1 MTDHPA
7 GMPVPPTPP
16 RDRWQSIITEGRA
29 GLGQLARSRWSPYA
43 VIVLSLLVLIFA
55 YLSWSLPLGRALEP
69 FETPTLVLVTAD
81 GKPFARR
88 GFYKEAPVDAQALP
102 KHVPGAFVAIEDR
115 RFAAHWGVDPW
126 AIGRAMVANA
136 KGGRVRQGG
145 STITQQLAKNAF
157 LSNERSLRRKAQEAI
172 IALYLEARLSKNEIL
187 SRYMSSVYFGDG
199 VYGLR
204 AAARNYF
211 DKNPEELTP
220 GEAAM
225 LAGVVKA
232 PTRLAPTGDFKAA
245 KARAGIVATEMVGMK
260 LLTAEEAAA
269 SLKAVKLKGARS
281 KLPDG
286 SYFADWIGPQVRQ
299 TFRRGFGE
307 VTVWT
312 TLDSQMQ
319 IQAQRAVRNGLK
331 NGKGRRVGQAALVAM
346 RTDGRVVALV
356 GGADYDKSQFDRATQ
371 AMRQPGSAFKPFVYL
386 AAIRSGWT
394 PGSGILDAPV
404 KIGNWSPQ
412 NYEGSYAGGEITLA
426 EAFAKSSN
434 VASARLVQELGPSR
448 VIRAARDMGVTSD
461 LPNDASIALGT
472 GEMTLLEL
480 TGAYASIAAGQA
492 PVKPHGLLA
501 ETPTAPERRLSREDR
516 MAMLQ
521 LMRGVIDHGTGTAAN
536 INPGVYGKTG
546 TSQDYRDA
554 WFVGFAGNLV
564 VGVWVGNDDNT
575 PMKGVT
581 GGNIP
586 AQIWR
591 DFMGYAMRRPDFPRA
606 TEVIEQPLLDFDVAE
621 LDPDALGEPAL
632 YEIDE
637 NGIPLAPTDGPL
649 PPEDDPMALPPPGY
663 RDRDDGGD
671 RGYGRDRDDGRNRD
685 FRRSPDDRSEP
696 DYGRDR
702 EPRYSDRRD
711 EPREGDIRPLD
722 EEPPPDDDY
731 EAP

>member
-1 MTDHPA
+1 MNDQTV
-7 GMPVPPTPP
+7 GTPVPPSPQ
-16 RDRWQSIITEGRA
+16 DRWNGVSTELRA
-29 GLGQLARSRWSPYA
+29 GAAQLARSRWTPYA
-43 VIVLSLLVLIFA
+43 VIAFGLAIIFFA

-88 GFYKEAPVDAQALP
+88 GFYKEAPVDAKALP
-102 KHVPGAFVAIEDR
+102 KYVPGAFVAIEDR
-115 RFAAHWGVDPW
+115 RFATHWGIDPW
-126 AIGRAMVANA
+126 AIGRAAMTNA
-136 KGGRVRQGG
+136 RGGKVRQGG

-157 LSNERSLRRKAQEAI
+157 LSNERSLRRKGQEAI

-211 DKNPEELTP
+211 DKTPEELTV

-232 PTRLAPTGDFKAA
+232 PTRLAPTEDFAA
-245 KARAGIVATEMVGMK
+245 ARERAAVVLGEMVDMK
-260 LLTAEEAAA
+260 LVSEDEAAT
-269 SLKAVKLKGARS
+269 SLKAVKLKGTRS

-286 SYFADWIGPQVRQ
+286 SYFADWIGPQVSQ
-299 TFRRGFGE
+299 SFRRGYGE
-307 VTVWT
+307 VKVFT

-356 GGADYDKSQFDRATQ
+356 GGGDYRKSQFDRATQ
-371 AMRQPGSAFKPFVYL
+371 AKRQPGSAFKPFVYL
-386 AAIRSGWT
+386 AAIRSGRT
-394 PGSGILDAPV
+394 PYSTVLDAPV

-412 NYEGSYAGGEITLA
+412 NYEGAYAGGDITLA
-426 EAFAKSSN
+426 QAFAKSSN
-434 VASARLVQELGPSR
+434 VASARLVQEVGPAR

-501 ETPTAPERRLSREDR
+501 QTMPAPERRLSRNDR

-521 LMRGVIDHGTGTAAN
+521 LMRGVVEHGTGTAAN
-536 INPGVYGKTG
+536 ISPGVYGKTG

-554 WFVGFAGNLV
+554 WFVGFAGDLV

-606 TEVIEQPLLDFDVAE
+606 VEVIDQPLVDFDVAQLDEGE
-621 LDPDALGEPAL
+621 LMDQPL
-632 YEIDE
+632 YGVDE
-637 NGIPLAPTDGPL
+637 NGMPL
-649 PPEDDPMALPPPGY
+649 PPPEGPLEDEPMGPPPPGY
-663 RDRDDGGD
+663 REPARGPEDRV
-671 RGYGRDRDDGRNRD
+671 
-685 FRRSPDDRSEP
+685 EP
-696 DYGRDR
+696 DYGRGE
-702 EPRYSDRRD
+702 EPRYSDRRG
-711 EPREGDIRPLD
+711 EPREGDVRPMD
-722 EEPPPDDDY
+722 EPPPD
-731 EAP
+731 EESP

>member
-1 MTDHPA
+1 MNHHPA
-7 GMPVPPTPP
+7 GMPVPPPPP
-16 RDRWQSIITEGRA
+16 RDRWEKIVAEGGA

-43 VIVLSLLVLIFA
+43 VIFLTLLILFVA
-55 YLSWSLPLGRALEP
+55 YLSWALPLGRALEP

-88 GFYKEAPVDAQALP
+88 GFYKEAPVDAKALP
-102 KHVPGAFVAIEDR
+102 KYVPGAFVAIEDR
-115 RFAAHWGVDPW
+115 RFASHWGVDPW
-126 AIGRAMVANA
+126 AIGRAAIANA

-172 IALYLEARLSKNEIL
+172 IALYLEARLSKSEIL
-187 SRYMSSVYFGDG
+187 SRYMSSVYYGDG

-211 DKNPEELTP
+211 DKKPEDLTP

-225 LAGVVKA
+225 LAGIVKA
-232 PTRLAPTGDFKAA
+232 PTRLAPTEDFKAA
-245 KARAGIVATEMVGMK
+245 KTRAGIVLAEMVDMK
-260 LLTAEEAAA
+260 LIGADEAAK
-269 SLKAVKLKGARS
+269 SLKSVKLKGARS

-331 NGKGRRVGQAALVAM
+331 SGKGRKVSQAALVAM

-356 GGADYDKSQFDRATQ
+356 GGADYDRSQFDRATQ

-386 AAIRSGWT
+386 AAIRAGRT
-394 PGSGILDAPV
+394 PQSLILDAPV
-404 KIGNWSPQ
+404 KIGNWSPE
-412 NYEGSYAGGEITLA
+412 NYEGSYAGGEISLA
-426 EAFAKSSN
+426 QAFARSSN
-434 VASARLVQELGPSR
+434 VASARLVQEVGPGR
-448 VIRAARDMGVTSD
+448 VIRAARDMGVTSK

-501 ETPTAPERRLSREDR
+501 QAVSPPQRRLSRDDR
-516 MAMLQ
+516 TAMLQ
-521 LMRGVIDHGTGTAAN
+521 LMRGVIEHGTGTAAN

-606 TEVIEQPLLDFDVAE
+606 TEVIDQPLVDFDVAQ
-621 LDPDALGEPAL
+621 LDPESLADPQL
-632 YEIDE
+632 YEVDE
-637 NGIPLAPTDGPL
+637 NGMPLGPEAP
-649 PPEDDPMALPPPGY
+649 PPFEEDPMGPPPGY
-663 RDRDDGGD
+663 REPP
-671 RGYGRDRDDGRNRD
+671 RGREDQA
-685 FRRSPDDRSEP
+685 EP
-696 DYGRDR
+696 DYGRDP
-702 EPRYSDRRD
+702 EPRFSDRRD
-711 EPREGDIRPLD
+711 EPQEGDLRPMD
-722 EEPPPDDDY
+722 EPPPPDDDA
-731 EAP
+731 ERP

>member
-1 MTDHPA
+1 MSDHNA
-7 GMPVPPTPP
+7 GAPVPPHHHS
-16 RDRWQSIITEGRA
+16 RDRWSAIAAESQA
-29 GLGQLARSRWSPYA
+29 GLRQLARSRWTPYA
-43 VIVLSLLVLIFA
+43 VIAVSLLILLGA
-55 YLSWSLPLGRALEP
+55 YLSWSLPVGRALEP
-69 FETPTLVLVTAD
+69 FEAPTMVLVTAD

-88 GFYKEAPVDAQALP
+88 GFYKEAPVEAGKLP
-102 KHVPGAFVAIEDR
+102 SYVPGAFIAIEDR
-115 RFAAHWGVDPW
+115 RFNSHWGIDPW
-126 AIGRAMVANA
+126 AIGRAAAANA
-136 KGGRVRQGG
+136 KSGGVRQGG

-157 LSNERSLRRKAQEAI
+157 LSNERSLKRKAQEAI
-172 IALYLEARLSKNEIL
+172 IALYLEARLSKAEIL

-204 AAARNYF
+204 AASRNYF
-211 DKNPEELTP
+211 GKDPEDLTI

-232 PTRLAPTGDFKAA
+232 PTRLAPTADFKAA
-245 KARAGIVATEMVGMK
+245 RTRAGLVLAEMVDMK
-260 LLTAEEAAA
+260 LISEDEAAR

-286 SYFADWIGPQVRQ
+286 SYFAGWISPQVRQ
-299 TFRRGFGE
+299 TFGRGYGE

-319 IQAQRAVRNGLK
+319 VQAQRAVRNGLK
-331 NGKGRRVGQAALVAM
+331 SGKGRRVSQAALVAM

-356 GGADYDKSQFDRATQ
+356 GGADYKQSQFDRATQ

-386 AAIRSGWT
+386 AAIRAGYG
-394 PGSGILDAPV
+394 PGSMVLDAPV
-404 KIGNWSPQ
+404 KIGDWSPQ

-426 EAFAKSSN
+426 QAFAKSSN
-434 VASARLVQELGPSR
+434 VASARLVQQLGPAR
-448 VIRAARDMGVTSD
+448 VIRAARDLGVTSD
-461 LPNDASIALGT
+461 LPNNASIALGT
-472 GEMTLLEL
+472 GEMTLMEL
-480 TGAYASIAAGQA
+480 TSAYAGIAAGQA

-501 ETPTAPERRLSREDR
+501 DPPAAPQRRLGREER
-516 MAMLQ
+516 IAMLQ
-521 LMRGVIDHGTGTAAN
+521 MMRGVIEYGTGTAAN

-606 TEVIEQPLLDFDVAE
+606 TEVIEQPLMDFDMAQLEDPAE
-621 LDPDALGEPAL
+621 LIMLGA
-632 YEIDE
+632 
-637 NGIPLAPTDGPL
+637 DG
-649 PPEDDPMALPPPGY
+649 
-663 RDRDDGGD
+663 
-671 RGYGRDRDDGRNRD
+671 
-685 FRRSPDDRSEP
+685 EP
-696 DYGRDR
+696 DYGRGP
-702 EPRYSDRRD
+702 EPRFSDPRD
-711 EPREGDIRPLD
+711 RPREGDLRPMD
-722 EEPPPDDDY
+722 EPPPPEDEPRGYDFRR
-731 EAP
+731 

>member
-1 MTDHPA
+1 MNDQPG
-7 GMPVPPTPP
+7 GMPARPTPP
-16 RDRWQSIITEGRA
+16 RARWNSIVTEARA
-29 GLGQLARSRWSPYA
+29 GLGQLAHSRWSPYA
-43 VIVLSLLVLIFA
+43 VIVLSLLILFVA
-55 YLSWSLPLGRALEP
+55 YLSWALPLGRALEP
-69 FETPTLVLVTAD
+69 FEAPTVVLVTAD

-88 GFYKEAPVDAQALP
+88 GFYKEAPVDAAALP
-102 KHVPGAFVAIEDR
+102 DYVPGAFVAIEDR
-115 RFAAHWGVDPW
+115 RFYSHLGVDPW
-126 AIGRAMVANA
+126 AISRAAMANA
-136 KGGRVRQGG
+136 KGARVRQGG

-157 LSNERSLRRKAQEAI
+157 LSNERSFRRKGQEAV
-172 IALYLEARLSKNEIL
+172 IALYLEARLSKSEIL

-211 DKNPEELTP
+211 DKKPEDLTP

-225 LAGVVKA
+225 LAGIVKA
-232 PTRLAPTGDFKAA
+232 PSRLAPTEDFKAA
-245 KARAGIVATEMVGMK
+245 RTRAGIVMAEMVDMK
-260 LLTAEEAAA
+260 QVGADEGAT

-299 TFRRGFGE
+299 SFNRGFGE

-331 NGKGRRVGQAALVAM
+331 NGNSRRVGQAALVAM

-356 GGADYDKSQFDRATQ
+356 GGADYNKSQFDRATQ
-371 AMRQPGSAFKPFVYL
+371 AKRQPGSAFKPFVYL
-386 AAIRSGWT
+386 AAIRSGRT
-394 PGSGILDAPV
+394 PWSTVLDAPV

-426 EAFAKSSN
+426 QAFATSSN
-434 VASARLVQELGPSR
+434 VASARLVQEVGPSR

-472 GEMTLLEL
+472 GEMTLMEL
-480 TGAYASIAAGQA
+480 TGAYASIAAGQS
-492 PVKPHGLLA
+492 PVRPHGLLA
-501 ETPTAPERRLSREDR
+501 QAPGPPERRMSRDDR
-516 MAMLQ
+516 TAMLQ
-521 LMRGVIDHGTGTAAN
+521 LMRGVIERGTGTAAN

-554 WFVGFAGNLV
+554 WFVGFAGDLV

-606 TEVIEQPLLDFDVAE
+606 TEVIEQPLVDFDVAE
-621 LDPDALGEPAL
+621 LDPDALGKPAL
-632 YEIDE
+632 YEVDE
-637 NGIPLAPTDGPL
+637 NGMPLPPTDGPM
-649 PPEDDPMALPPPGY
+649 PPEGDPMALPPPGY
-663 RDRDDGGD
+663 RDRDRDDGRD
-671 RGYGRDRDDGRNRD
+671 RDYGRDRD
-685 FRRSPDDRSEP
+685 FRRGSEDRAAP

-711 EPREGDIRPLD
+711 EPQEGDVRPLD
-722 EEPPPDDDY
+722 EEPPPDDY
-731 EAP
+731 ETP

>member
-1 MTDHPA
+1 MIDHPA
-7 GMPVPPTPP
+7 GAPVPPTPP
-16 RDRWQSIITEGRA
+16 RDRWEAITTEVRT
-29 GLGQLARSRWSPYA
+29 GLGQAARSRWAPYA
-43 VIVLSLLVLIFA
+43 VIALSLLILGLA

-88 GFYKEAPVDAQALP
+88 GFYKEAPVDAKALP
-102 KHVPGAFVAIEDR
+102 RHVPGAFVAIEDR
-115 RFAAHWGVDPW
+115 RFASHWGVDPI
-126 AIGRAMVANA
+126 AITRAAMANA

-157 LSNERSLRRKAQEAI
+157 LSNERSLRRKGQEAI
-172 IALYLEARLSKNEIL
+172 IAVYLEARLSKNEIL

-211 DKNPEELTP
+211 DKKPEDLTP

-232 PTRLAPTGDFKAA
+232 PTRLAPTEDFKAA
-245 KARAGIVATEMVGMK
+245 RARAAIVLGEMVDMK
-260 LLTAEEAAA
+260 MLTEDEAAK

-319 IQAQRAVRNGLK
+319 IQAQKAVRNGLK
-331 NGKGRRVGQAALVAM
+331 SGKGRRVSQAALVAM

-356 GGADYDKSQFDRATQ
+356 GGADYNKSQFDRATQ

-386 AAIRSGWT
+386 AAIRSGRT
-394 PGSGILDAPV
+394 PGSAILDAPV

-426 EAFAKSSN
+426 QAFAKSSN
-434 VASARLVQELGPSR
+434 VASARLVQEVGTSR
-448 VIRAARDMGVTSD
+448 VIRAARDMGVTSY

-501 ETPTAPERRLSREDR
+501 QARSTPQRTLSRGDR
-516 MAMLQ
+516 TAMLQ
-521 LMRGVIDHGTGTAAN
+521 LMRGVIEYGTGTAAN

-554 WFVGFAGNLV
+554 WFVGFAGDLV

-606 TEVIEQPLLDFDVAE
+606 TEVIDQPLIDFDVAQ
-621 LDPDALGEPAL
+621 LDPDSLSDPEL
-632 YEIDE
+632 YPVDE
-637 NGIPLAPTDGPL
+637 NGMPVAPGEQPL
-649 PPEDDPMALPPPGY
+649 PEEDPMGPPPPGY
-663 RDRDDGGD
+663 RDQPRFRDE
-671 RGYGRDRDDGRNRD
+671 
-685 FRRSPDDRSEP
+685 PEP
-696 DYGRDR
+696 DFGRGD
-702 EPRYSDRRD
+702 EPRFSDRRG
-711 EPREGDIRPLD
+711 EPQEGDVRPMEDDPPFDD
-722 EEPPPDDDY
+722 EAQ
-731 EAP
+731 AP

>member
-1 MTDHPA
+1 MTDHPS

-16 RDRWQSIITEGRA
+16 RDRLETIAAEMKA
-29 GLGQLARSRWSPYA
+29 GLVQAGRSRWAPYA
-43 VIVLSLLVLIFA
+43 VIALCLFILGVA

-88 GFYKEAPVDAQALP
+88 GFYKEAPVDAKSLP
-102 KHVPGAFVAIEDR
+102 RHVPGAFVAIEDR
-115 RFAAHWGVDPW
+115 RFYSHWGVDPI
-126 AIGRAMVANA
+126 AIGRAAMANA
-136 KGGRVRQGG
+136 RSGGVRQGG

-172 IALYLEARLSKNEIL
+172 IAVYLEARLSKNEIL

-211 DKNPEELTP
+211 DKNPEDLTP
-220 GEAAM
+220 AEAAM

-232 PTRLAPTGDFKAA
+232 PTRLAPTENFKAA
-245 KARAGIVATEMVGMK
+245 KTRSAIVLAEMVDTG
-260 LLTAEEAAA
+260 LISEDEAAK
-269 SLKAVKLKGARS
+269 SLKRIKLKGARS

-331 NGKGRRVGQAALVAM
+331 SGQGRRVSQAALVAM

-356 GGADYDKSQFDRATQ
+356 GGADYNKSQFDRATQ

-386 AAIRSGWT
+386 AAVRAGYG
-394 PGSGILDAPV
+394 PGAMVLDAPV

-412 NYEGSYAGGEITLA
+412 NYEGKYAGGQITLA
-426 EAFAKSSN
+426 DAFARSSN
-434 VASARLVQELGPSR
+434 VASARLVQQVGPSR
-448 VIRAARDMGVTSD
+448 VIRAARDMGVTSK

-472 GEMTLLEL
+472 GEMTLMEL
-480 TGAYASIAAGQA
+480 TGAYASIAAGQS
-492 PVKPHGLLA
+492 PVRPHGLLA
-501 ETPTAPERRLSREDR
+501 QAVSPPERRLGRDER
-516 MAMLQ
+516 TAMLQ
-521 LMRGVIDHGTGTAAN
+521 LMRGVVERGTGTAAN
-536 INPGVYGKTG
+536 IDPGVYGKTG
-546 TSQDYRDA
+546 TSQDYKDA
-554 WFVGFAGNLV
+554 WFVGFAGDLV

-606 TEVIEQPLLDFDVAE
+606 TEVIDQPLVDFDVAQ
-621 LDPDALGEPAL
+621 LDESALPDQML
-632 YEIDE
+632 YGVDE
-637 NGIPLAPTDGPL
+637 NGMPMA
-649 PPEDDPMALPPPGY
+649 PPEGPGPDDYPMGPPPPEY
-663 RDRDDGGD
+663 RDPPRYRED
-671 RGYGRDRDDGRNRD
+671 RG
-685 FRRSPDDRSEP
+685 EP
-696 DYGRDR
+696 DYGRGD
-702 EPRYSDRRD
+702 EPSYSDRRG
-711 EPREGDIRPLD
+711 EPQEGDIRPMD
-722 EEPPPDDDY
+722 DEPPPDD
-731 EAP
+731 EAGAGYWP